1 MELKTAK
8 YLIIMTAVIIIVSVM
23 MPKLAAGQTAQ
34 PRMPE
39 EMAEPDLENFEVWTN
54 RRKIL
59 CSTHRN
65 MDLYLTVTHGE
76 KRIMSAVPK
85 KMENGPMAFL
95 LYIGKESWT
104 AVELIGR
111 RACILQTGNFWRM
124 GNPKD
129 FPVQGDTL

>member
-1 MELKTAK
+1 MELKNVK
-8 YLIIMTAVIIIVSVM
+8 YLMLVTAAVIIFSVAL
-23 MPKLAAGQTAQ
+23 PKLASGQTAQ

-39 EMAEPDLENFEVWTN
+39 EMAEPDLESFEVWTN
-54 RRKIL
+54 NRRIL

-65 MDLYLTVTHGE
+65 MELYLTVTHGE

-95 LYIGKESWT
+95 IYIGKESWT

-111 RACILQTGNFWRM
+111 RACILSTGKLWRL

-129 FPVQGDTL
+129 YPVQGDTL